1 MSNTTHDIPSV
12 LARILDTKAEEIAR
26 GKAFVSHDELCAKAA
41 DLPPARGFVAALE
54 CAVENGPGIIAE
66 VKKAS
71 PSAGVI
77 RPDFRPA
84 DIASSYERGGATC
97 LSVLTDEEYFQGH
110 RGYLAEARDACSLP
124 ALRKDFIVDPW
135 QIEESRCLGADCILL
150 IVAALS
156 QGQLED
162 LHGRAVDA
170 GMDVLTEV
178 HDEVELER
186 ALRLDATLLG
196 VNNRNLHTFET
207 SLDTSVR
214 LKALLPPER
223 LLVTESG
230 IKTIDDVARMRSEG
244 IHAFLVGEAFMRE
257 ADPGEALH
265 RLFFA
270 GAESP

>member
-1 MSNTTHDIPSV
+1 MSDIPSV
-12 LARILDTKAEEIAR
+12 LARILDTKAEEVAR
-26 GKAFVSHDELCAKAA
+26 GKTFVSHEELRSKAA
-41 DLPPARGFVAALE
+41 DLPPTRGFVAALDA
-54 CAVENGPGIIAE
+54 AVQRGPGIIAE

-77 RPDFRPA
+77 RADFRPA
-84 DIASSYERGGATC
+84 DIAASYERGGATC
-97 LSVLTDEEYFQGH
+97 LSVLTDEDYFQGH
-110 RGYLAEARDACSLP
+110 RDYLAEARDACALP

-156 QGQLED
+156 QVQLED
-162 LHGRAVDA
+162 LHGRAREA

-178 HDEVELER
+178 HDEAELER
-186 ALRLDATLLG
+186 ALALEDTLLG

-207 SLDTSVR
+207 SLDTSIR
-214 LKALLPPER
+214 LKAMLPPGR

-230 IKTIDDVARMRSEG
+230 IRTPEDVRRMRIEH

-257 ADPGEALH
+257 ADPGNAL
-265 RLFFA
+265 RQMFFA
-270 GAESP
+270 GAESA